1 MKKNLDRDDYLN
13 KYNNIKN
20 KLDTIYGHIT
30 KGIRIRSKY
39 NWYEHS
45 KKSAFFFFFF
55 FFDFRK
61 IARRSKCNKKIIVDG
76 KKTSDQTHILECL
89 KEFYEIL
96 FKKSE
101 QKTVTEVKRFL
112 SHIKISK
119 LSEDIAK
126 PFWRR
131 FNWKTSTGFSKKHSK
146 W

>member
-1 MKKNLDRDDYLN
+1 MATSRKAYVLEASTTGTNTAKKQLF
-13 KYNNIKN
+13 
-20 KLDTIYGHIT
+20 
-30 KGIRIRSKY
+30 
-39 NWYEHS
+39 
-45 KKSAFFFFFF
+45 FFFFFF

-61 IARRSKCNKKIIVDG
+61 IARSSKHNKKIIVDG

-96 FKKSE
+96 FKKRE
-101 QKTVTEVKRFL
+101 QKTVTEVKSFL

-119 LSEDIAK
+119 LSEDKAK

-131 FNWKTSTGFSKKHSK
+131 FNWKKSTGFSKKHSK